1 MTVIVQRSCA
11 SSNRID
17 AEKIAFSSFTINLT
31 RDQRDIFEDIH
42 RYLHEEDRTVDAE
55 KFDRVRMARTLEEII
70 DTGIH
75 HLGQLVFDDITP
87 QRMVNE

>member
-17 AEKIAFSSFTINLT
+17 DEKIAFSSFTINLT
-31 RDQRDIFEDIH
+31 RDQRNAFEDIH
-42 RYLHEEDRTVDAE
+42 RYLHEEDRMIDAE
-55 KFDRVRMARTLEEII
+55 KFDRVRMVRTLEEII

-75 HLGQLVFDDITP
+75 HLARMVYDEIEP